1 MLGILNEKP
10 SQACNFAAALFGG
23 KYVEMAKKGKG
34 IKSATG
40 TYKGQKVVIAASL
53 GHLYQYK
60 DPSEMVPEALIAK
73 YKSWDPKYLPWDQHD
88 FNWEYKIGKGNSS
101 WARGIR
107 TLLAP
112 CDEIVIATDD
122 DPSGEGEKLGWEI
135 LIMQKLHPAKFS
147 RAYFDDEHDVR
158 DVQNSIDHRVTK
170 QSWDTDPDMMEAELR
185 ARRDYIS
192 MQWTRLA
199 THAVNNIA
207 ILRQGRLKTN
217 MVSIVYEQFQ
227 KIAHY
232 KKIPAY
238 SQRFKDENGNV
249 FNKKDAE
256 TFPNKES
263 VKLDQPGK
271 VKILKKAV
279 KYTKPP
285 KYYNLTNLGVAVA
298 NKGITAAQVLKTYQ
312 NMYEKGIV
320 SYPRTE
326 DKAIT
331 HDMFDKILPNVDQI
345 AKLVGV
351 DPQLLTYR
359 KPRKGFVDDK
369 AGAHGANRPGQTIPK
384 SLDELA
390 QYGPGAAEIYK
401 VLATNYLATLAP
413 DYAYEQVDACV
424 DNNPDYTANTKQTKD
439 LGWHKVYGTNPSNS
453 QPFGTMAT
461 PFVYT
466 GYPPKPVQ
474 PTMKWLFTQLLKH
487 DIGTGAT
494 QLSTYQDVTNSRS
507 RYPLLKDNCGKIKLT
522 KYGEWSAELMAGTK
536 MADISLTEEWNK
548 DMHTVRQGKAGWDQI
563 NKWLDEEANLV
574 VSDAAII
581 KENSISFRKANNIT
595 MNDEDDRIEGQ
606 WTDEDGEVNDVKL
619 KKTWR
624 GHTWTD
630 NEAKELFAGKNVKV
644 KLNKKDGTGQ
654 YEMLAFLA
662 HQSFTNSQGKVIKG
676 IWVDGKF
683 APRKKDVPDEWCH
696 HKFTDEEKETLR
708 NKGTVHCTDFKSK
721 VGKIFECDVT
731 WGEHEWNGKT
741 VTGIIPHFN

>member
-23 KYVEMAKKGKG
+23 KYVEMAKEGKG

-40 TYKGQKVVIAASL
+40 TYKGQKVVIAASH

-60 DPSEMVPEALIAK
+60 DPSEMVSKALTAK
-73 YKSWDPKYLPWDQHD
+73 YKSWDPKYLPWNQHD

-158 DVQNSIDHRVTK
+158 DVQNSIDHRVAK

-217 MVSIVYEQFQ
+217 MVSVVYEQFQ
-227 KIAHY
+227 KIKHY

-249 FNKKDAE
+249 FSKKDAE
-256 TFPNKES
+256 TFANKEE
-263 VKLDQPGK
+263 VKLDTPGK
-271 VKILKKAV
+271 VKILKKTV

-298 NKGITAAQVLKTYQ
+298 DKGITAAQVLKTYQ

-331 HDMFDKILPNVDQI
+331 HDMFDKILPNIDKI

-424 DNNPDYTANTKQTKD
+424 DNSVDYTTNTKQTKD
-439 LGWHKVYGTNPSNS
+439 LGWHKVYGTSPSNS
-453 QPFGTMAT
+453 KPFGTVAK

-474 PTMKWLFTQLLKH
+474 PTMKWLFTQLSKH
-487 DIGTGAT
+487 EIGTGAT
-494 QLSTYQDVTNSRS
+494 QLSTYQDVTNPRS
-507 RYPLLKDNCGKIKLT
+507 KYPLLKDIRGKIKLT

-563 NKWLDEEANLV
+563 NKWLDEEADLV
-574 VSDAAII
+574 VSDATII
-581 KENSISFRKANNIT
+581 KQNGISFRKANNIT

-606 WTDEDGEVNDVKL
+606 WTDEDGKVNDVKL

-630 NEAKELFAGKNVKV
+630 EEARDLFAGKNVPV
-644 KLNKKDGTGQ
+644 KLEKRDGSGT
-654 YEMLAFLA
+654 YEMLAFLG

-708 NKGTVHCTDFKSK
+708 NKGTVHGTDFKSK
-721 VGKIFECDVT
+721 AGKTFECDVT